1 MAKSAPQEA
10 RWQGPVLLRYGFRPF
25 FLLGAAWAAISVPLW
40 MAVYVHG
47 PGAMPFNV
55 GLVWHTHEMVFGYGS
70 AIIAGFLL
78 TAIPNWTKRPP
89 ISGALLAILV
99 LVWCAGRMFF
109 FLSPQSDPVSAMIE
123 SSFLVALAVLVAR
136 EILASRNRRNIKV
149 AGAVGLFAVANI
161 AFHISATRTGGLPQ
175 SALDAG
181 VAILLMLILLIGGRI
196 VPSFT
201 RNWLSKR
208 RSGPLPAVFSRF
220 DALVL
225 VASGAALIAW
235 LGFGERFVTGSLL
248 TLAGG
253 LNAIRLLRWH
263 GWRAFGEP
271 LVLILHVGY
280 AWAVIGLLG
289 LGLHGLVP
297 DLVPRLASIHALG
310 TGAIGVMTLAVMTR
324 ATLGHTGRALTAG
337 AATCAIYLA
346 VNLAAL
352 TRVGT
357 TFLDPAMQAW
367 GNTIATLFWVLA
379 FALFA
384 FVYGPRL
391 VASRRPAAA

>member
-1 MAKSAPQEA
+1 MAKSALQEV
-10 RWQGPVLLRYGFRPF
+10 RWQGPVLFRYGFRPF
-25 FLLGAAWAAISVPLW
+25 FLLGAIWAAISVPLW
-40 MAVYVHG
+40 IAVYVHG
-47 PGAMPFNV
+47 PGAVPVNV

-70 AIIAGFLL
+70 AIVAGFLL

-99 LVWCAGRMFF
+99 LIWCAGR
-109 FLSPQSDPVSAMIE
+109 LSYLLTPASDPVTALIE

-136 EILASRNRRNIKV
+136 EILASGNMRNLKV
-149 AGAVGLFAVANI
+149 AGAVVLFAAANI
-161 AFHISATRTGGLPQ
+161 AFHISATRTGGMPQ
-175 SALDAG
+175 SAIEAG
-181 VAILLMLILLIGGRI
+181 LAVLLMLILLIGGRI

-208 RSGPLPAVFSRF
+208 RPGALPASFNRF
-220 DALVL
+220 DTLVL
-225 VASGAALIAW
+225 VVSGGALITW
-235 LGFGERFVTGSLL
+235 LCFPERFVTGGLL

-253 LNAIRLLRWH
+253 MNAIRLSRWC
-263 GWRAFGEP
+263 GWRTVSEP

-280 AWAVIGLLG
+280 AWAVMGLLG
-289 LGLHGLVP
+289 LGLHVLAP
-297 DLVPRLASIHALG
+297 ESVPRLASIHALG

-337 AATCAIYLA
+337 GATCAMFVA

-357 TFLDPAMQAW
+357 TVFDPSMQAW
-367 GNTIATLFWVLA
+367 GNTIATLFWGGA
-379 FALFA
+379 FAVFA
-384 FVYGPRL
+384 LVYGPRL
-391 VASRRPAAA
+391 LAPRIITAA